1 MPRVKTRKLGGA
13 PRTNSKLGQKPI
25 LQSCSSH
32 AYRLRIHPPRSGR
45 HAATRKP
52 LSDHSTECRGL
63 LRRKRS
69 SPLNHDDAQLRRNVR
84 PSDYVY
90 SADRKAGIESMSSK
104 YQQNSAN
111 CMRLAGETND
121 AVLSIGYMKMAQA
134 WSDLEKRR
142 RTMGR
147 LKARHT
153 GSRQVNRQRTKAMRK
168 PTERRIRSSLSH

>member
-1 MPRVKTRKLGGA
+1 M
-13 PRTNSKLGQKPI
+13 
-25 LQSCSSH
+25 
-32 AYRLRIHPPRSGR
+32 
-45 HAATRKP
+45 
-52 LSDHSTECRGL
+52 D
-63 LRRKRS
+63 
-69 SPLNHDDAQLRRNVR
+69 RN
-84 PSDYVY
+84 
-90 SADRKAGIESMSSK
+90 AEIESMPSK

-121 AVLSIGYMKMAQA
+121 AVLSIGYVKMAQA

-147 LKARHT
+147 LKARRT